1 MNFIDNGS
9 DWALLKALNKQGLVQ
24 RDVQVRGKHGTY
36 IRRQWVSPSVQGDT
50 VASSGKV
57 KDSDLH
63 AKKSKSLFFPI
74 ADCGKPSMRAFLY
87 SDIMLYYSKNKSQ
100 IKVPIHKFIQQNY
113 VESDGTSQ
121 TKDFYKTSK
130 GYTPERKKLHK
141 QIIQGILDSAN
152 GPKPG
157 EKPVAVLMGGGSAAG
172 KGTIRSALVIPKYQS
187 EGIQLGISD
196 CDDIKSQLP
205 EYEHFKSQ
213 DVESAAYRVHEE
225 SMDIAMEALDEL
237 IKHKKNLMFDGTMK
251 SIGKYTRIIDNLHK
265 AGYHI
270 QIVGTDVP
278 VEVAIQRSNQRAK
291 QTGRKVPEGII
302 RGSHGGF
309 AATFPELIDKVD
321 SYSLY
326 DNSGNYP
333 VLIQDESKVYRPDL
347 LQNFTQKGQN
357 HKTQKEIQRLSRTY
371 GVSERYLWDLFHH
384 GASIEEIEEYYKLG
398 LDEEE

>member
-1 MNFIDNGS
+1 MIFVNQGS
-9 DWALLKALNKQGLVQ
+9 DLNLLKALSKQGLVQ
-24 RDVQVRGKHGTY
+24 RDVQVKGKHGTY
-36 IRRQWVSPSVQGDT
+36 VRKQWVSPGVQG
-50 VASSGKV
+50 SSTSITSKNPD
-57 KDSDLH
+57 DSH

-74 ADCGKPSMRAFLY
+74 VDCGKPSMRAFSY

-100 IKVPIHKFIQQNY
+100 IKVPINKFIQQNY

-121 TKDFYKTSK
+121 TKDFYKTQN
-130 GYTPERKKLHK
+130 GYTPQRKKLHQK
-141 QIIQGILDSAN
+141 IIKDIVDSAN
-152 GPKPG
+152 TPKPG

-172 KGTIRSALVIPKYQS
+172 KGTIRSALVIPKYQAK
-187 EGIQLGISD
+187 GVQLGISD

-205 EYEHFKSQ
+205 EYEHFKAQ
-213 DVESAAYRVHEE
+213 DIESAAYRVHEE

-237 IKHKKNLMFDGTMK
+237 IKNKKNLMFDGTMK
-251 SIGKYTRIIDNLHK
+251 SVGKYSKIIDSLHK

-270 QIVGTDVP
+270 QIVGADVP
-278 VEVAIQRSNQRAK
+278 VEVAVQRSNQRAK

-309 AATFPELIDKVD
+309 ASTFPELIDKVD

-326 DNSGNYP
+326 DNSGDYP

-347 LQNFTQKGQN
+347 LQKFQQKGQD
-357 HKTQKEIQRLSRTY
+357 HKTQKQVQRLSRTY
-371 GVSERYLWDLFHH
+371 GVPERHIRDLLHH
-384 GASIEEIEEYYKLG
+384 GASIDEIEEYYELG